1 MTVLGFKKNQWPY
14 EIYMPFKSDLVQAN
28 KSVTAKESRQVVYIY
43 TPSIPRL
50 PKAQVAKVF
59 SFSAISTAA
68 R

>member
-1 MTVLGFKKNQWPY
+1 
-14 EIYMPFKSDLVQAN
+14 MPFKSDLVQAN